1 MPAPWALLW
10 RLLAPIVTRPW
21 RAVSITFGFVFKW
34 QEIKDIGQ
42 LSFLFVSGQSADA
55 GCRLCDLLTKRA
67 LLSANLDSLD
77 GSYVNCASRPFRA
90 CGQQGCSFSLTS
102 NQVCFGFGQGCRN
115 TCERITGAMKNSTD
129 YPCEA
134 AGFCPPLDEF
144 GEVSCRFDFR
154 KLGCTP
160 ASQCKFTFP
169 NKCEIRAGRRLWK
182 KATKHATEGLQAIGA
197 AFHQRVKY
205 CSEPDAG
212 PHCKME
218 AEGTGRAAQVGG
230 YLLLAFRAT
239 TQTFKAIETPG
250 GGDDRQWLT
259 FWVIMFGFTFIE
271 RFTDLLLSRVRWYYE
286 LKLALLL
293 WMLFSNGAEK
303 LYRRARRVVLRSPTL
318 HLVLVGNPVA
328 RTLIGDWAEDPNEE
342 QIVEQ
347 LPRVM
352 HADARLA
359 TRRDAQKYTHVAP
372 TAFLEQFSSDAE
384 LADHFMERDPQVV
397 GKLWRKW
404 NHFDP
409 RFLVIE
415 LVSAEKLPQMDE
427 DGDSSFVLG
436 VGTNAAADAYVVAA
450 LLPPTDVITADATTD
465 SSESSQGGSL
475 KETALNE
482 LISAFRALTQGRPG
496 LALWRLQRAKAL
508 LFEVAAGRNGPPSP
522 SGSYGHT
529 RTYDNSDC
537 AYTKLR
543 LEVWD
548 ADPLLVG
555 NDPEDDFIGE
565 VTIALAPL
573 MDQCWHEYDC

>member
-1 MPAPWALLW
+1 
-10 RLLAPIVTRPW
+10 
-21 RAVSITFGFVFKW
+21 
-34 QEIKDIGQ
+34 
-42 LSFLFVSGQSADA
+42 
-55 GCRLCDLLTKRA
+55 
-67 LLSANLDSLD
+67 
-77 GSYVNCASRPFRA
+77 
-90 CGQQGCSFSLTS
+90 
-102 NQVCFGFGQGCRN
+102 
-115 TCERITGAMKNSTD
+115 
-129 YPCEA
+129 
-134 AGFCPPLDEF
+134 
-144 GEVSCRFDFR
+144 
-154 KLGCTP
+154 
-160 ASQCKFTFP
+160 
-169 NKCEIRAGRRLWK
+169 
-182 KATKHATEGLQAIGA
+182 
-197 AFHQRVKY
+197 
-205 CSEPDAG
+205 
-212 PHCKME
+212 
-218 AEGTGRAAQVGG
+218 
-230 YLLLAFRAT
+230 
-239 TQTFKAIETPG
+239 
-250 GGDDRQWLT
+250 
-259 FWVIMFGFTFIE
+259 
-271 RFTDLLLSRVRWYYE
+271 
-286 LKLALLL
+286 
-293 WMLFSNGAEK
+293 
-303 LYRRARRVVLRSPTL
+303 
-318 HLVLVGNPVA
+318 VLVGNPVA

-529 RTYDNSDC
+529 RSGVCHDTSRPQWNELLEIELQGGKVDLAGTYDNSDC

-573 MDQCWHEYDC
+573 MDQCWHEYDCVPLDDPGGYCKMEWLKGGERPAIKFKLRYEA